1 MTFHSSYIFARRL
14 RSERKRAGLNQT
26 DLARR
31 MAGILDQNVD
41 PSAINRIELGTRAVR
56 LEEAVAAAE
65 ALDVSLTA
73 LVYGASTEELDDRI
87 AEAVDQL
94 SGAHRDLVDSRARVT
109 RLRSLI
115 QHLEEERRDL
125 IYGG

>member
-1 MTFHSSYIFARRL
+1 MSVHSSDNFARRL
-14 RSERKRAGLNQT
+14 RSERERLGVTQT
-26 DLARR
+26 QLARVIAR
-31 MAGILDQNVD
+31 ILGQNVD

-94 SGAHRDLVDSRARVT
+94 SEAHRDLVDSRARVT